1 MSLEHIIGIS
11 LIAVAYGVLWY
22 CVIRAK
28 KTIEIINSSTKSS
41 YPEILEEL
49 KKGRK
54 DDGSGS

>member
-1 MSLEHIIGIS
+1 MSLEHIIGLS

-41 YPEILEEL
+41 YPEILDEL
-49 KKGRK
+49 KKERK
-54 DDGSGS
+54 NDGSGS